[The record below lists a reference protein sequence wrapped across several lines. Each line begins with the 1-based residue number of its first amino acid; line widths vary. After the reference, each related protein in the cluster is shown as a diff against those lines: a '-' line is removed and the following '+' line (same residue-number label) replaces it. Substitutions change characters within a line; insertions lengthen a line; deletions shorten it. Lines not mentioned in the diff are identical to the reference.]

1 MKALTITQPWATI
14 TDQSGTHIVGG
25 RVEISPLIRD
35 SVWETIRDQFSDSE
49 KVNLRQAITGQA
61 ICPKG
66 VIVDVDLLNVAL
78 RDKLTAAVAK
88 AEAASR

>member
-1 MKALTITQPWATI
+1 MIQLTGPFATL
-14 TDQSGTHIVGG
+14 TDSTGTHIVGG
-25 RVEISPLIRD
+25 RVEMSPLIRD
-35 SVWETIRDQFSDSE
+35 SVWETIRDQFSEAE

-66 VIVDVDLLNVAL
+66 VVIDVDLLDMAL

-88 AEAASR
+88 AARTGRA